1 MKKRIWSKAVS
12 IFTAILL
19 VVGIVPNTTITALAE
34 GAPGGQVIYV
44 GNENVTS
51 GGYWTTD
58 SEGNVTAYS
67 GAGTPSD
74 SYIYYDA
81 EDNILTL
88 HNATIK
94 KGLDYDEVITG
105 GTSINDAAIGVFNQ
119 SGAAELTIIL
129 YGSNTIAEVG
139 KGIYVLA
146 SS

>member
-1 MKKRIWSKAVS
+1 MKKRILS
-12 IFTAILL
+12 LL
-19 VVGIVPNTTITALAE
+19 CVLMLCLGLLPVTALAA
-34 GAPGGQVIYV
+34 APNGQVIYV

-58 SEGNVTAYS
+58 SNGNVTAYT
-67 GAGTPSD
+67 GQGTPTD
-74 SYIYYDA
+74 NYIYYDA
-81 EDNILTL
+81 DTNTLTL

-94 KGLDYDEVITG
+94 KGLDYDENITG

-146 SS
+146 IS